1 MENPGITRKI
11 MSQELGLSQSAIQ
24 KHINKLK
31 NIGKIYRK
39 GGDYGGL
46 WIVNNEKD

>member
-1 MENPGITRKI
+1 MENPNITRKI

-31 NIGKIYRK
+31 NAGKIYRK
-39 GGDYGGL
+39 GGDKGGL
-46 WIVNNEKD
+46 WIVNNEKE